1 LLEGDKL
8 DGCVGDGEELAWDC
22 ATPECLCFVFGSE
35 GERGG
40 GGWGG
45 LGWGFELWRFEGI
58 VEVDTYSDAFFF
70 NDGDECLM

>member
-1 LLEGDKL
+1 VRSWPGTVPRQSACVLFLEVRGR
-8 DGCVGDGEELAWDC
+8 GAW
-22 ATPECLCFVFGSE
+22 V
-35 GERGG
+35 
-40 GGWGG
+40 GGWVGGG